1 MKVICPR
8 SNRHRTP
15 EPFASEIIKQVRDKT
30 RLLPKFFGS
39 QPRAFLLPF
48 IKPHHEQSVE
58 YPVHISYLLTEWKK
72 MDNSELNLIVLRRA
86 HFSGRL
92 CHLRRMQSSE
102 AWKDLSKAWQSEFK
116 YLGINVILGSQ
127 NSFQENYKTLMG
139 EIKTWINA

>member
-8 SNRHRTP
+8 SERPWIP
-15 EPFASEIIKQVRDKT
+15 EPFASGIIKQVRDKT
-30 RLLPKFFGS
+30 RLLPRFFTS
-39 QPRAFLLPF
+39 LPQAFLFPF

-72 MDNSELNLIVLRRA
+72 MDNSELNFIVLGRV

-92 CHLRRMQSSE
+92 CHPRRMQSSE
-102 AWKDLSKAWQSEFK
+102 AWKDFSKVWQSEFK

-127 NSFQENYKTLMG
+127 NLFQENYETLMG
-139 EIKTWINA
+139 EIKAWING